1 MKQPLP
7 FFAPNAVHPLFSVTK
22 PQLLTSSLIDNIQ
35 TCCEAHAAY
44 PNLHGA
50 SQSQQLCRP
59 ISAGST
65 RKRRPLLSN
74 YPFEGDY
81 PIIQQFGDSPR
92 SFGSL
97 KCQGVQVRG
106 HPGID
111 FALPIGRP
119 VLAVAGGTVLAARD
133 EDGLGLVALVQ
144 HHWGQTLYA
153 HLSALH
159 VAPGD
164 PADAGQTLGLSGDS
178 GLGAQPHLHF
188 GLRITPYTLADGW
201 CGYTDPVPYLHRLTR
216 GRGPLIGPHIIGG
229 VHRRLDLLRHW
240 QPRQIVVVDPN
251 PDEMSSTP
259 ACPDSVIIGRVY
271 EADHVIMQRIRTDPP
286 AAARWAHE
294 KTLSRVSPD
303 VDYWQFANEI
313 LQDGDS
319 LPLLNR
325 FELERMRLAEAEHAN
340 RSYRCALFGFS
351 VSNPDLPETA
361 VGALAAALSG
371 HATC

>member
-1 MKQPLP
+1 M
-7 FFAPNAVHPLFSVTK
+7 
-22 PQLLTSSLIDNIQ
+22 
-35 TCCEAHAAY
+35 
-44 PNLHGA
+44 
-50 SQSQQLCRP
+50 
-59 ISAGST
+59 
-65 RKRRPLLSN
+65 LSN

-216 GRGPLIGPHIIGG
+216 PADRSHIIGG
-229 VHRRLDLLRHW
+229 VHRRLDLYAIGS
-240 QPRQIVVVDPN
+240 RQIVVVDPN
-251 PDEMSSTP
+251 PDEMRLLRQ
-259 ACPDSVIIGRVY
+259 ACPTPSSLAAYTKRII
-271 EADHVIMQRIRTDPP
+271 IMQRIRTDPLSR
-286 AAARWAHE
+286 RWAHE
-294 KTLSRVSPD
+294 
-303 VDYWQFANEI
+303 
-313 LQDGDS
+313 DS
-319 LPLLNR
+319 V
-325 FELERMRLAEAEHAN
+325 ACVA
-340 RSYRCALFGFS
+340 
-351 VSNPDLPETA
+351 
-361 VGALAAALSG
+361 
-371 HATC
+371 

>member
-1 MKQPLP
+1 MPQPTTQ
-7 FFAPNAVHPLFSVTK
+7 PNPLSLCRLRANASIS
-22 PQLLTSSLIDNIQ
+22 QLRAASREAALTILRTERRAHAIRRDQTATTYVITIDNIQ
-35 TCCEAHAAY
+35 TCCGAHAAY

-201 CGYTDPVPYLHRLTR
+201 CGYTDPVPYLHRLTAPWPVDR
-216 GRGPLIGPHIIGG
+216 SAYYRRRSMAPRPAAPLAAAPD
-229 VHRRLDLLRHW
+229 RRRRP
-240 QPRQIVVVDPN
+240 QPRRDA
-251 PDEMSSTP
+251 SSTP
-259 ACPDSVIIGRVY
+259 GLSRLRQHWPRST

-294 KTLSRVSPD
+294 KTLSRV
-303 VDYWQFANEI
+303 A
-313 LQDGDS
+313 
-319 LPLLNR
+319 
-325 FELERMRLAEAEHAN
+325 
-340 RSYRCALFGFS
+340 
-351 VSNPDLPETA
+351 
-361 VGALAAALSG
+361 
-371 HATC
+371 